1 MTLPDATFIDKMCF
15 ILQFF
20 FQIDSNLVWSSKSFV
35 PRSATLNLTMDVFG
49 ESLNLF
55 ELGGRVEGLEYL
67 LEAYF
72 GPTGYF
78 KNSEKSSDSVSPSDP
93 RPAKLSSNK
102 LDAVHKQVSFMSLIR
117 VPLK

>member
-1 MTLPDATFIDKMCF
+1 
-15 ILQFF
+15 
-20 FQIDSNLVWSSKSFV
+20 
-35 PRSATLNLTMDVFG
+35 MDVFG

-72 GPTGYF
+72 GPAGYF

-102 LDAVHKQVSFMSLIR
+102 LDAVHKQVSFTRVMDSNTLII
-117 VPLK
+117 PNI